1 MDRSRLPAR
10 ITTLLAAG
18 ALLAGCSA
26 SDTSKSAQAGH
37 HKSRAPAVRISVTPA
52 SAAGKAS
59 PVTPV
64 VVQAQKGTL
73 DSVRVTGDKGTQVP
87 GAFSP
92 DRTKWT
98 SQGPLGY
105 GKKYS
110 VTAVGHNGDK
120 VRSTHTSTFSTVA
133 PQTLT
138 AASIFPNKLAPS
150 VGIGQPVV
158 VTFDEPVKDRAA
170 AERSLSVK
178 ATPPTVGSWFWVDDK
193 EVRWRPMKFWQPG
206 TSVTVRADIYGK
218 NLGNGVYGQQDNE
231 STFTIHD
238 SWVAI
243 GDVNTHRLVV
253 YHSGKVVEDFPASF
267 GRPIYPTHNGVHV
280 VQGKSQLVLMSSSTW
295 GLPASSPD
303 SYTNFP
309 AYWST
314 RISNGGEFVH
324 ANDGTASSQ
333 GYANVTHGCVNL
345 TTERAKWFFDHFDH
359 GDIVTIIGGSPELPE
374 WDGYG
379 DWNVPWDKY
388 VQGSALH

>member
-10 ITTLLAAG
+10 IVVLLATA
-18 ALLAGCSA
+18 ALLLTGCAGGTEES
-26 SDTSKSAQAGH
+26 SRAGH
-37 HKSRAPAVRISVTPA
+37 GRASTPAVRIVVAPA
-52 SAAGKAS
+52 SGAGRAS

-64 VVQAQKGTL
+64 VVRAEHGTL
-73 DSVRVTGDKGTQVP
+73 DSVRLVGKHGSPVQ

-92 DRTKWT
+92 DRTRWT
-98 SQGPLGY
+98 SGGPLGY
-105 GKKYS
+105 GTKYS
-110 VTAVGHNGDK
+110 VTATGHNKDHSR
-120 VRSTHTSTFSTVA
+120 VTRTSRFATVA
-133 PQTLT
+133 PQKLT
-138 AASIFPNKLAPS
+138 EASIFPNKDVGT
-150 VGIGQPVV
+150 VGIGQPIV
-158 VTFDEPVKDRAA
+158 VTFDEPVTDRAA
-170 AERSLSVK
+170 AERSLSVQ
-178 ATPPTVGSWFWVDDK
+178 ATPPTVGSWFWVDDQH
-193 EVRWRPMKFWQPG
+193 VRWRPMKYWAPG
-206 TSVTVRADIYGK
+206 TSVTVRAAIYGK
-218 NLGNGVYGQQDNE
+218 DLGNGVFGQQD
-231 STFTIHD
+231 SVATFGIHD

-243 GDVNTHRLVV
+243 GDVNTYRLTI
-253 YHSGKVVEDFPASF
+253 YHNGQLVQDFPASF
-267 GRPIYPTHNGVHV
+267 GRPKYPTHNGVHV
-280 VQGKSQLVLMSSSTW
+280 VQEKSQLVLMSSSTW

-324 ANDGTASSQ
+324 ANDGTAGSQ

-345 TTERAKWFFDHFDH
+345 TTERAKWFYDHFNH